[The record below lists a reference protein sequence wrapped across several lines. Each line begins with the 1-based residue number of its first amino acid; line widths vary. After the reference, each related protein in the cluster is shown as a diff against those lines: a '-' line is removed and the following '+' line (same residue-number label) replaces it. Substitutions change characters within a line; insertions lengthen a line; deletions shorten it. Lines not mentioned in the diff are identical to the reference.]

1 MTISKDLFLSIL
13 AMDSYNRGYAAG
25 VGGLSNKK
33 DTKIGSAAI
42 STLLSDVAPGFEAKA
57 QAANFYALSYE
68 IGSDGPE
75 GLARK
80 TVISYRGTNSP
91 LDHSTGW
98 MVGGR

>member
-1 MTISKDLFLSIL
+1 
-13 AMDSYNRGYAAG
+13 MDSYNRGYAAG